1 MGNLQE
7 ITKTQPINTGKSAVK
22 SAVRFNPA
30 IKCRKRTDNSLEL
43 GYKLLPEAEKQN
55 DYHSM
60 VDADF
65 LIESGQFGNANHSY
79 FDNVSDKQGRL
90 FSAPVQFVSLP
101 TRLDSGSQR
110 RNAYSNRQRIT
121 KQFEAI
127 ANELE
132 SGSLKAYFVTPTF
145 TNLIGK
151 NLEQNLEFIDEVA
164 KQFRDDDYY
173 KKTFVGAYKKTEFTD
188 GEARERWKK
197 NIAFDYRIHGYNF
210 HNHYLFA
217 TKLEF
222 GDTSKDCKK
231 YCRENHNHICNRE
244 NSVNIELTKLYT
256 RILKQV
262 HLEMFGEPLKFKTE
276 SGLAVVDVRPVEINF
291 DADGKIIREKSRGF
305 IYEAAKYLAK
315 PGAFNNLEPSELLAA
330 NKIFRNKK
338 LVSSTGIF
346 NQKSGRKKK
355 EKANNLNNLQ
365 EKEKPKSL
373 DNLPSS
379 ILKKAYSLLNYQGL
393 EDTKKILSSMFA
405 DYENNSCKT
414 FILKKIGISLCQNG
428 MRELWLKI
436 LKTEFKKQVDDARR
450 RFLERHPNAIVTDLR
465 GNTYSNEK
473 FRQMPS
479 QNRLMMTH

>member
-1 MGNLQE
+1 METLQRVS
-7 ITKTQPINTGKSAVK
+7 KTQSIYTEKSSVK
-22 SAVRFNPA
+22 SVVRFNPA
-30 IKCRKRTDNSLEL
+30 IKCRKRADNSLEL
-43 GYKLLPEAEKQN
+43 GYKLLTEAEKQN
-55 DYHSM
+55 DFQSL

-90 FSAPVQFVSLP
+90 FSAPVQFVSVP

-110 RNAYSNRQRIT
+110 RNAYSNRQRII

-132 SGSLKAYFVTPTF
+132 NGSLKAYFITPTF

-151 NLEQNLEFIDEVA
+151 NLQQNVEFIDEVA

-188 GEARERWKK
+188 GKAKERWKK

-244 NSVNIELTKLYT
+244 NSVNIKLTKLYT

-262 HLEMFGEPLKFKTE
+262 HFEMFGERLKFETE

-355 EKANNLNNLQ
+355 EKTNNFNNLQ
-365 EKEKPKSL
+365 ENEKPNSL
-373 DNLPSS
+373 DKQPSS
-379 ILKKAYSLLNYQGL
+379 ILKKAYSLINYHGS
-393 EDTKKILSSMFA
+393 EDIEKSLSSIFS
-405 DYENNSCKT
+405 DYKNNSCKT
-414 FILKKIGISLCQNG
+414 LTLKKIGILLCQNG

-436 LKTEFKKQVDDARR
+436 LKIEFKKQVADARR